1 MGGEEDYESFSGND
15 DNGLTSLR
23 YGRLDRLSSC
33 LFLMACVITRAR
45 LDSIAILVREVCA
58 LIETPS
64 PRSQRPLPAI
74 FFLGLCT
81 AASIH
86 SLGRSARKHPS
97 CITPAARWTIS
108 SSHQATRRLLCVR
121 YPSIVSIESF
131 MVQSP
136 TSRDKKADLASFGR
150 SIPCG
155 EEPAAHTMLAADKGT
170 VR

>member
-64 PRSQRPLPAI
+64 PQKPKAPACDLLSRVMHSSLDPL
-74 FFLGLCT
+74 
-81 AASIH
+81 
-86 SLGRSARKHPS
+86 
-97 CITPAARWTIS
+97 
-108 SSHQATRRLLCVR
+108 
-121 YPSIVSIESF
+121 
-131 MVQSP
+131 
-136 TSRDKKADLASFGR
+136 SR
-150 SIPCG
+150 
-155 EEPAAHTMLAADKGT
+155 
-170 VR
+170 